1 MSVRSN
7 NVRYN
12 SSLNSSSTTPID
24 FKEEFSNS
32 AAALAASH
40 DETVSHILSRLD
52 QLQSKISN
60 QPENSTTPPQQQLAA
75 SAVKTISTA
84 ARKTDGDLNSRLQS
98 LENIHENVLQRL
110 NGKLDSLERRLS
122 ENKEAEKLMGQIAT
136 KFGHVE
142 ARLKENKDAEKL
154 MSQIA
159 SKFSHIEAKL
169 QSASRLQERVSDLES
184 RIARTHAPD
193 LQKRVA
199 RLEAQAQ
206 PDPEH
211 DRIIARI
218 NSKLDILE
226 RNKRQESMNAGVKSF
241 EGTSKRSQAAPSLSK
256 SMSSPADE
264 ARMKEL
270 QARIEKLKI
279 LRNKYQNE

>member
-199 RLEAQAQ
+199 RLEAQGRFGAGLGRRAPLRRGLGAQ
-206 PDPEH
+206 GRFGAAFE
-211 DRIIARI
+211 RRAASARAW
-218 NSKLDILE
+218 SAGPRSSDSRQVQGKE
-226 RNKRQESMNAGVKSF
+226 RRRA
-241 EGTSKRSQAAPSLSK
+241 
-256 SMSSPADE
+256 
-264 ARMKEL
+264 
-270 QARIEKLKI
+270 
-279 LRNKYQNE
+279 